1 MLKVAVIT
9 NYFPISTHPW
19 NGHSAYQTLRLL
31 SRLCDVHVFYP
42 EAVYPSFMRP
52 ANGKGS
58 FDRAWNPPDVKA
70 TYIPYPAVPVLTR
83 PFNGYTSAAKLMPF
97 VAEYDPDIVLN
108 YTVYP
113 YGLAAVRVARALG
126 IPAVLTAI
134 GSDLNRM
141 SDPICAMLTRQTL
154 RRADFVTTVSH
165 NLCTT
170 ARRLGAPPGSTRTKL
185 NGCDTSVFFPRDRQQ
200 SRTELG
206 LSQTDKIIVYVGR
219 LDLRKGLLEL
229 IEAVANLRATQPDL
243 MCYLIGDGAAK
254 ATLLEA
260 IARHDVGDIVSIV
273 PSCVSEK
280 VAIWMGAADL
290 VTLPSYNEGCP
301 NVVIEAVSAGRP
313 VVATKVGGIPE
324 LMNETCGRLVK
335 VRDVPTLTKGL
346 ADVLDTHWDAQTI
359 SAKYSRSWQDV
370 ADDLHKIFVELVG
383 RR

>member
-31 SRLCDVHVFYP
+31 ARMCDVHVFYP
-42 EAVYPSFMRP
+42 EAVYPSFLRP
-52 ANGKGS
+52 VNGKGS
-58 FDRAWNPPDVKA
+58 FDRNWNPPDVKA

-83 PFNGYTSAAKLMPF
+83 PLNGYISAKRLQPY
-97 VAEYDPDIVLN
+97 VAAYEPDVVLN

-113 YGLAAVRVARALG
+113 YGLAAVRIARSLG

-141 SDPICAMLTRQTL
+141 SDPICAHLTKQTL

-185 NGCDTSVFFPRDRQQ
+185 NGCDTTVFYPRDRRK
-200 SRTELG
+200 SREELG
-206 LSQTDKIIVYVGR
+206 LSQDDKIIVYVGR

-229 IEAVANLRATQPDL
+229 VEAMANLRALRPDAR
-243 MCYLIGDGAAK
+243 CYLIGDGPAK
-254 ATLLEA
+254 GALVEA
-260 IARHDVGDIVSIV
+260 IARHNVGDIVTIT
-273 PSCVSEK
+273 PSCISSK
-280 VAIWMGAADL
+280 VAVWMGAADM

-346 ADVLDTHWDAQTI
+346 AEVLDTTWDAEAI
-359 SAKYSRSWQDV
+359 AAKYKRSWQDV
-370 ADDLHKIFVELVG
+370 ADDLFAIFTELVG

>member
-31 SRLCDVHVFYP
+31 ARMCDVHVFYP
-42 EAVYPSFMRP
+42 EAVYPKFMQP
-52 ANGKGS
+52 ANPKGS
-58 FDRAWNPPDVKA
+58 FDRSWNPPDVKV

-83 PFNGYTSAAKLMPF
+83 PLNGFISASRLRPF
-97 VAEYDPDIVLN
+97 VAAYDPDIVLN

-113 YGLAAVRVARALG
+113 YGMAALRIARSLG

-141 SDPICAMLTRQTL
+141 SDPICAGLTRWTL
-154 RRADFVTTVSH
+154 RKADFVTTVSH

-170 ARRLGAPPGSTRTKL
+170 ARRIGAPPGSTRTKL
-185 NGCDTSVFFPRDRQQ
+185 NGCDTTILFPRDRQQ

-206 LSQTDKIIVYVGR
+206 LSQTAKIIVYVGR
-219 LDLRKGLLEL
+219 LDLRKGLMEL
-229 IEAVANLRATQPDL
+229 VEAVANLRATQPDL
-243 MCYLIGDGAAK
+243 KCYIIGDGADRGAIVS
-254 ATLLEA
+254 A
-260 IARHDVGDIVSIV
+260 IARHNLGDVITIV
-273 PSCVSEK
+273 PSCISSK

-335 VRDVPTLTKGL
+335 VRDVPTLATGL
-346 ADVLDTHWDAQTI
+346 DEVLNAQWNAQEI

-370 ADDLHKIFVELVG
+370 ANDLHQIFVELVG